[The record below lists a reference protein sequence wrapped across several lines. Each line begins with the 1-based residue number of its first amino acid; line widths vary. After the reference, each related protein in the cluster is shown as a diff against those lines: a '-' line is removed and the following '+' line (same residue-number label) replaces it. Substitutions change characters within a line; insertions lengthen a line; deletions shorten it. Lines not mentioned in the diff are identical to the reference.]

1 MSIRFNSVEEVAQ
14 YLTGLSD
21 CLHMRLFDEDL
32 ATISAAASFLI
43 DHQDKEYQRWK
54 AAGGGHRPK
63 TSGAPPG
70 RPPSG
75 GGSGRK

>member
-1 MSIRFNSVEEVAQ
+1 MRTCFRSVEEVAQ

-21 CLHMRLFDEDL
+21 CLHMRLLDDDL
-32 ATISAAASFLI
+32 ATLSAAASFLI
-43 DHQDKEYQRWK
+43 DHQDREYQRWK
-54 AAGGGHRPK
+54 SAGGGYQPRP
-63 TSGAPPG
+63 TVAPPG